1 MSEQPPADP
10 PRERKSR
17 WDAPAPAG
25 DAAPADAP
33 PAAPPVTADQAADAA
48 AKAAEIAAKIAASL
62 RPPGSTG
69 QELVTRAKKPEGE
82 FVKDIEVNDLR
93 NRYVLT
99 KAATQKQVR
108 GMCS

>member
-1 MSEQPPADP
+1 MSEQPPAP
-10 PRERKSR
+10 PPEQRERKSR
-17 WDAPAPAG
+17 WDAPAPEGSAAEPAA
-25 DAAPADAP
+25 AAPAVT
-33 PAAPPVTADQAADAA
+33 PAQASDAA

-62 RPPGSTG
+62 RPPGSSG

-99 KAATQKQVR
+99 KAHTQKQVSE
-108 GMCS
+108 GG